1 MNHKGTVRLETDR
14 LILRKFTEKDAEA
27 VFENWASDDEV
38 TKFLTWPTHT
48 SVESSKGYISFCL
61 DSYKNDSSYQWGI
74 ELKET
79 GELFGSISVVKVN
92 DDLDAVELGYVIGRR
107 FWGNG
112 YMAEAVKA
120 VIAFLFEE
128 VGANRI
134 AARHDTN
141 NPNSG
146 KVMKKA
152 GMEYEGT
159 LRQNDRNNQGIVDC
173 SMYSILKEEWKNE
186 GRTNKER

>member
-1 MNHKGTVRLETDR
+1 MKHKGTVRLETER
-14 LILRKFTEKDAEA
+14 LSLRKFTEEDAEA
-27 VFENWASDDEV
+27 VFINWASDDEV

-48 SVESSKGYISFCL
+48 SVEGSKGYINFCL
-61 DSYKNDSSYQWGI
+61 DSYKNEESYQWGI

-79 GELFGSISVVKVN
+79 GELFGNISVVKVN
-92 DDLDAVELGYVIGRR
+92 EDLDAVELGYVIGRR

-120 VIAFLFEE
+120 VIAFLFGE

-152 GMEYEGT
+152 GMKYEGT
-159 LRQNDRNNQGIVDC
+159 LRQNARNNQGIVDC
-173 SMYSILKEEWKNE
+173 SVYSILKEEWK
-186 GRTNKER
+186 

>member
-1 MNHKGTVRLETDR
+1 MKHKGTVTLETER
-14 LILRKFTEKDAEA
+14 LRLRRFTKDDAEA
-27 VFENWASDDEV
+27 VFRNWASDDEV
-38 TKFLTWPTHT
+38 TKFLTWPTHK
-48 SVESSKGYISFCL
+48 SVENTEGYINFCL
-61 DSYKNDSSYQWGI
+61 DSYKNDDSYQWGI

-79 GELFGSISVVKVN
+79 GELFGSIAVVRI
-92 DDLDAVELGYVIGRR
+92 DEDLNVAELGYAIGRR

-112 YMAEAVKA
+112 YTAEAAKA

-134 AARHDTN
+134 AARHDAN

-152 GMEYEGT
+152 GMKYEGT
-159 LRQNDRNNQGIVDC
+159 LRQSDRNNQGIVDC
-173 SMYSILKEEWKNE
+173 SVYSILKEEWK
-186 GRTNKER
+186 